1 MVENEWNDVDGFSVK
16 YFVVPHDATQTVG
29 YAILAGED
37 KFVIMTDLGRM
48 TDEAVKHA
56 SEASTVVMES
66 NYDMDVLISGPYPHE
81 LKMRICQGHGHLSN
95 DECAF
100 AIKQFWHEGL
110 RNIFLC
116 HLSDH
121 NNTPELAYSSAK
133 AALTEIGVS
142 EGSVHLCALPRQT
155 PSPMMN
161 I

>member
-1 MVENEWNDVDGFSVK
+1 
-16 YFVVPHDATQTVG
+16 
-29 YAILAGED
+29 
-37 KFVIMTDLGRM
+37 M

-66 NYDMDVLISGPYPHE
+66 NYDMDMLISGPYPHE
-81 LKMRICQGHGHLSN
+81 LEMRIRQGQYGHLSN

-142 EGSVHLCALPRQT
+142 EGSVHLCALPRT
-155 PSPMMN
+155 DSLTDDEHLMTNMRTFSKLTLAASLICSCN
-161 I
+161 GVVYRMLRR